1 MHKWV
6 CRQSRQEG
14 AQAVGG
20 GGRFHEGHRPES
32 ANISE
37 HPKTNNCYVN
47 DEARKPR
54 KLVLQNLARI

>member
-1 MHKWV
+1 MGLSTV
-6 CRQSRQEG
+6 ETRRSAGRRR
-14 AQAVGG
+14 

-47 DEARKPR
+47 DEAT
-54 KLVLQNLARI
+54 QAGTSEFS